1 MKLACLFGFLAA
13 LGSARAAPALA
24 LGPGESLLY
33 HVAWVVIPGAG
44 EIKVSAQAATDAHA
58 SGQLRIVSTTATRGV
73 ARLLL
78 SFDARADSLFDV
90 SNGRLLWL
98 GESSE
103 TNMQK
108 TAHTVV
114 FDYAKRTANYTNS
127 LIPGPVRSLPMPPGN
142 PTDLITCLLSAR
154 TWNLRP
160 GDQHDALVLF
170 NDDFYLLTVHAL
182 HYETLTTGM
191 GTFNTVVL
199 EPRMEKTPPLGMF
212 RRGSTVRVWISQDA
226 QRLPVRFKV
235 QFKFGSGIATLA
247 RYHPPTP

>member
-1 MKLACLFGFLAA
+1 MKFACLFGLLTA

-24 LGPGESLLY
+24 LGANESLLY

-44 EIKVSAQAATDAHA
+44 EIRVSAHPATDTHSSA
-58 SGQLRIVSTTATRGV
+58 QLRIVSTTATRGL

-78 SFDARADSLFDV
+78 SFDARAESLFDTA
-90 SNGRLLWL
+90 SGRLLWL

-103 TNMQK
+103 TNMEK
-108 TAHTVV
+108 AAHTVV

-127 LIPGPVRSLPMPPGN
+127 LIAGPVRALPMPAGN

-160 GDQHDALVLF
+160 GEQHDALVLF
-170 NDDFYLLTVHAL
+170 NDDFYLLTVHARG
-182 HYETLTTGM
+182 YETLTTSM
-191 GTFNTVVL
+191 GTFHTVVL

-212 RRGSTVRVWISQDA
+212 KRGSTVRVWISQDA

-235 QFKFGSGIATLA
+235 QFKFGSGIATLTE
-247 RYHPPTP
+247 YHPPTR